1 MVAVSPKAH
10 ARVCTMGI
18 RIRRNGISD
27 NVVPTLQA
35 ANMYM
40 IAELVEECNMNVQ
53 KKLKPDGLLIVLSVL
68 LNR

>member
-1 MVAVSPKAH
+1 
-10 ARVCTMGI
+10 MGI